1 MMLSFSFQRVWRV
14 LAGLFLLALLAAC
27 ASPARIQDTSSQTVL
42 ERTGRFAASVSYADG
57 RQEAVQ
63 GGFAW
68 NDSGRRLLLDLAN
81 PMGSV
86 LARVTVQSGRAQ
98 LERADGSTET
108 ASGPDALIEQVLGS
122 PIPVSGLR
130 YWLRGELLTGTD
142 VNNIERDDQGR
153 LAAFTQG
160 GWNVQLPRYDSVGPL
175 LLRLSRHE
183 AGRSISVRL
192 VVDAN

>member
-1 MMLSFSFQRVWRV
+1 MMFSISFQHAWRL
-14 LAGLFLLALLAAC
+14 LAGFFLVVLLGAC
-27 ASPARIQDTSSQTVL
+27 ASPARIQESASRTVL
-42 ERTGRFAASVSYADG
+42 ERTGRFAASVSYSDG

-68 NDSGRRLLLDLAN
+68 NDTGRRLLLDLAN

-86 LARVTVQSGRAQ
+86 LARVTVQPGRAE

-108 ASGPDALIEQVLGS
+108 APGPDALIEQVLGS

-130 YWLRGELLTGTD
+130 YWLRGELAAGAQAD
-142 VNNIERDDQGR
+142 GIERDSQGR

-160 GWNVQLPRYDSVGPL
+160 GWNVQLPRYDSAGPL

-183 AGRSISVRL
+183 TGRSISVRL
-192 VVDAN
+192 VVDAS

>member
-1 MMLSFSFQRVWRV
+1 MMFSLSLQRAWRF
-14 LAGLFLLALLAAC
+14 LAGVFLVALLGAC
-27 ASPARIQDTSSQTVL
+27 ASPARIQESASQTVL

-68 NDSGRRLLLDLAN
+68 NDTGRRLLLDLAN

-86 LARVTVQSGRAQ
+86 LARVTVQPGRAE
-98 LERADGSTET
+98 LERADGATET
-108 ASGPDALIEQVLGS
+108 APGPDALIEQVLGS

-130 YWLRGELLTGTD
+130 YWLRGELAAGAPVD
-142 VNNIERDDQGR
+142 GVERDSQGR
-153 LAAFTQG
+153 LSAFTQG
-160 GWNVQLPRYDSVGPL
+160 GWNVQLPRYDSIGPL

-183 AGRSISVRL
+183 TGRSISVRL
-192 VVDAN
+192 VVDAS